1 MGACANAHENKG
13 ETTPAAERC
22 TARCTETGDRLDE
35 LARAVR
41 LVAGLRG
48 LTDDERA
55 ALVERLAAGGDAGPA
70 G

>member
-1 MGACANAHENKG
+1 
-13 ETTPAAERC
+13 
-22 TARCTETGDRLDE
+22 
-35 LARAVR
+35 VR